1 MKRNLF
7 FYLMLI
13 VGVSISLSAQ
23 KPGGGGGGGTG
34 GGAGGGT
41 RGSNNTTNNPN
52 IPRPSNPNL
61 EMPDTTPR
69 LFYILGKVVTS
80 DGSPLSD
87 RASIQSNCRGN
98 IKTETYTDS
107 KGNFSFEFG
116 NSQQSRFSGIGPAS
130 DSSSSVAFPNQ
141 MQRGTERS
149 ARDCEL
155 QAILPGFTSQIVD
168 LGTRNYDFG
177 HLDVGRIVVK
187 RMGTVEGA
195 TISAKPVP
203 ENARKDYFKGLEEKQ
218 KGKLD
223 SAKEKFQKAVDEYPQ
238 YAAAWVELGR
248 VQNSQ
253 NDATSAKQSFQK
265 SVSADNTYMPAY
277 QELAQIAAHD
287 KQWQDL
293 SDTTDQ
299 MVKLDPSGHPEFW
312 YYNCVAKYYLGKV
325 DDAQNSI
332 TQGIKSDPGHHIPKM
347 EYILGI
353 ILMRKGDRAG
363 AADHLKQYLAL
374 APNGPDAADAQKQ
387 LQEVEKASTETPVAK
402 P

>member
-1 MKRNLF
+1 MKRI
-7 FYLMLI
+7 LI
-13 VGVSISLSAQ
+13 FCTVLIFSISLSLSAQ

-34 GGAGGGT
+34 GGTTGGS
-41 RGSNNTTNNPN
+41 RPSNNTNNPS
-52 IPRPSNPNL
+52 IPRPTNPNL
-61 EMPDTTPR
+61 DTDMNPR
-69 LFYILGKVVTS
+69 IFYILGKVVTS

-98 IKTETYTDS
+98 VKTEGYTDA
-107 KGNFSFEFG
+107 KGNFSFEFD
-116 NSQQSRFSGIGPAS
+116 NSQGGNRFSEVGPAS
-130 DSSSSVAFPNQ
+130 DSSTSIAMPNQ
-141 MQRGTERS
+141 MQRGNGRNP
-149 ARDCEL
+149 RDCDL
-155 QAILPGFTSQIVD
+155 QAVLPGFTSQIVD
-168 LGTRNYDFG
+168 LGTKSYDFG
-177 HLDVGRIVVK
+177 HLDVGRIVVR

-223 SAKEKFQKAVDEYPQ
+223 SAKEKFQKAVNEYPE

-253 NDATSAKQSFQK
+253 NDPTSAKQSFHQ
-265 SVSADNTYMPAY
+265 SVTADSTYLPAY
-277 QELAQIAAHD
+277 QELAQIAA
-287 KQWQDL
+287 KEKSWQDL
-293 SDTTDQ
+293 ADATDQ
-299 MVKLDPSGHPEFW
+299 MVRLDPSGHPEFW
-312 YYNCVAKYYLGKV
+312 YYNCVAKYYLGKT
-325 DDAQNSI
+325 DEAQNSV
-332 TQGIKSDPGHHIPKM
+332 TQGIRVDPGHRIPKM
-347 EYILGI
+347 EYVLGI

-363 AADHLKQYLAL
+363 AAEHLKQYLAI